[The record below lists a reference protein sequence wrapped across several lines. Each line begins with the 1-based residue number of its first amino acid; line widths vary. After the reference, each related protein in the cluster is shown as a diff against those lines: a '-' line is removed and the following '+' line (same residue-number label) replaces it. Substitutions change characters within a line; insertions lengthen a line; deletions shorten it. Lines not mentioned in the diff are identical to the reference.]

1 MFRFSKKF
9 ALRNVIKTVKGNFI
23 YCKLRRYLIKKLF
36 FLEYVLFLCSVD
48 WMERSNA
55 VFLELCM
62 RLCTSFFDSSPKT
75 LKNMEQ

>member
-36 FLEYVLFLCSVD
+36 FLSMYCFYSVD